1 MKTKC
6 MSCGGPTKKMQAG
19 GTAKKMQ
26 AGGLPKAQLG
36 RNVMKKVKITGPI
49 PRPEPTKTGG
59 GRGPIKTKKV
69 MKKLNPNL
77 ETKPGCFGAG
87 CGKMQ
92 AGGTLP
98 KAQGGGW
105 PNMKKVMDK
114 RNAEKTGH
122 MYPYP
127 KKKIKITFNPPV
139 KKAISTIKKTI
150 SNIVKP
156 KPTTPKM
163 ELGGSLETFQN
174 GGGKKKRG
182 WQIDMDPLLH
192 RKDRCDY
199 KKKKKLSQLNARD
212 KAGRILKG
220 VGKVALG
227 TAAVAGAGAIA
238 YKKSPR
244 FKMAFDQFKTDV
256 KDKLGLQKGGIVKK
270 YQNGGPTDSLKI
282 IKKEGKLAVKTEKQK
297 QAAAKKEAALAK
309 KIAKAKENARL
320 NLEWQRMSEDEK
332 DAIIRQQR
340 SRF

>member
-1 MKTKC
+1 
-6 MSCGGPTKKMQAG
+6 MSCGGSTKKMQAG
-19 GTAKKMQ
+19 GI
-26 AGGLPKAQLG
+26 LKAQLG
-36 RNVMKKVKITGPI
+36 GSVIKKEKITRPM
-49 PRPEPTKTGG
+49 PRPETTKTGG
-59 GRGPIKTKKV
+59 GRGPIKPIKKV
-69 MKKLNPNL
+69 LKKLNPNL

-92 AGGTLP
+92 EGGTLP
-98 KAQGGGW
+98 KAQNGGFS
-105 PNMKKVMDK
+105 NMKKIVNTK
-114 RNAEKTGH
+114 SPGYHYAF
-122 MYPYP
+122 P
-127 KKKIKITFNPPV
+127 KKKVNPV

-150 SNIVKP
+150 SNIGKP
-156 KPTTPKM
+156 KPKIAPPKY

-174 GGGKKKRG
+174 GGGKKRRG

-220 VGKVALG
+220 VGKVAAG
-227 TAAVAGAGAIA
+227 TAAVVEAGAIA
-238 YKKSPR
+238 YKKSTP
-244 FKMAFDQFKTDV
+244 FKNAVDALKG
-256 KDKLGLQKGGIVKK
+256 KLGFNQKGGIVKK

-297 QAAAKKEAALAK
+297 QADAKKAAALAK

-320 NLEWQRMSEDEK
+320 NLEWEKMSESQK
-332 DAIIRQQR
+332 DSVIRQQR

>member
-1 MKTKC
+1 

-26 AGGLPKAQLG
+26 AGSLPKAQGG
-36 RNVMKKVKITGPI
+36 RNVINRVKITGPT
-49 PRPEPTKTGG
+49 PKPELTKTGG
-59 GRGPIKTKKV
+59 GRGPIKTIKKV
-69 MKKLNPNL
+69 MKKLTPNK
-77 ETKPGCFGAG
+77 TTPGCFGAG

-92 AGGTLP
+92 EGGTLP
-98 KAQGGGW
+98 KAQNGGW
-105 PNMKKVMDK
+105 PNMKKVID
-114 RNAEKTGH
+114 RRQAEKTGH
-122 MYPYP
+122 QYPYP
-127 KKKIKITFNPPV
+127 KKKVNPV

-150 SNIVKP
+150 SNIGKP
-156 KPTTPKM
+156 KPKIAPPKY
-163 ELGGSLETFQN
+163 ELGGSLETFQK
-174 GGGKKKRG
+174 GGGKKSRG
-182 WQIDMDPLLH
+182 WQMDMDPLFH

-199 KKKKKLSQLNARD
+199 KKKKKLAQLNARD

-220 VGKVALG
+220 IGKTALG
-227 TAAVAGAGAIA
+227 AGVVAGAGALA

-244 FKMAFDQFKTDV
+244 FKMAFDQFKTDI

-297 QAAAKKEAALAK
+297 QAAAKKAAALAK

-320 NLEWQRMSEDEK
+320 NLEWERMSEDEK

>member
-6 MSCGGPTKKMQAG
+6 MSCGGLTK
-19 GTAKKMQ
+19 
-26 AGGLPKAQLG
+26 
-36 RNVMKKVKITGPI
+36 
-49 PRPEPTKTGG
+49 
-59 GRGPIKTKKV
+59 
-69 MKKLNPNL
+69 
-77 ETKPGCFGAG
+77 
-87 CGKMQ
+87 KMQ

-98 KAQGGGW
+98 KAQNGGF
-105 PNMKKVMDK
+105 PNMKKVMDRIQAK
-114 RNAEKTGH
+114 KTGH

-127 KKKIKITFNPPV
+127 KKKMGAVRGIKKT
-139 KKAISTIKKTI
+139 ISTIKKTI
-150 SNIVKP
+150 SNIGKP
-156 KPTTPKM
+156 KPKIAPPKY

-174 GGGKKKRG
+174 GGGKKSRG
-182 WQIDMDPLLH
+182 WQMDMDPLFH
-192 RKDRCDY
+192 KKDRCDY
-199 KKKKKLSQLNARD
+199 KKKKKLAQLNAKD
-212 KAGRILKG
+212 KAVRILKG

-297 QAAAKKEAALAK
+297 QAAAKKATALAK

-320 NLEWQRMSEDEK
+320 NLEWERMSEDEK

>member
-6 MSCGGPTKKMQAG
+6 MSCGGPTTKKMQAG
-19 GTAKKMQ
+19 GTAKK
-26 AGGLPKAQLG
+26 
-36 RNVMKKVKITGPI
+36 I
-49 PRPEPTKTGG
+49 
-59 GRGPIKTKKV
+59 
-69 MKKLNPNL
+69 
-77 ETKPGCFGAG
+77 
-87 CGKMQ
+87 Q

-98 KAQGGGW
+98 KAQNGGF
-105 PNMKKVMDK
+105 PNMKKVID
-114 RNAEKTGH
+114 RRQAEKTGH

-127 KKKIKITFNPPV
+127 KKKIKITFTPPV

-150 SNIVKP
+150 SNIGKP
-156 KPTTPKM
+156 KPKIAPPKY

-174 GGGKKKRG
+174 GGSKKRRG
-182 WQIDMDPLLH
+182 WQMDMDPLLH

-199 KKKKKLSQLNARD
+199 KKKKKLSQLNAKD

-270 YQNGGPTDSLKI
+270 YQNGGPTDSLKV

-297 QAAAKKEAALAK
+297 QAAAKKAAALAK

-320 NLEWQRMSEDEK
+320 NLEWERMSEDEK

>member
-19 GTAKKMQ
+19 GAPKKMQ
-26 AGGLPKAQLG
+26 AGGALPKAQ
-36 RNVMKKVKITGPI
+36 N
-49 PRPEPTKTGG
+49 
-59 GRGPIKTKKV
+59 
-69 MKKLNPNL
+69 
-77 ETKPGCFGAG
+77 
-87 CGKMQ
+87 
-92 AGGTLP
+92 
-98 KAQGGGW
+98 GGW
-105 PNMKKVMDK
+105 PNMKKVMD
-114 RNAEKTGH
+114 RRQAEKTGH

-127 KKKIKITFNPPV
+127 KKKIKITFTPPV

-150 SNIVKP
+150 SNIVKPKP

-174 GGGKKKRG
+174 GGGKKRRG
-182 WQIDMDPLLH
+182 WQMDMDPLLH

-199 KKKKKLSQLNARD
+199 KKKKKLSQLNAKD
-212 KAGRILKG
+212 KAVRILKG

-297 QAAAKKEAALAK
+297 QAAAKKAAALAK